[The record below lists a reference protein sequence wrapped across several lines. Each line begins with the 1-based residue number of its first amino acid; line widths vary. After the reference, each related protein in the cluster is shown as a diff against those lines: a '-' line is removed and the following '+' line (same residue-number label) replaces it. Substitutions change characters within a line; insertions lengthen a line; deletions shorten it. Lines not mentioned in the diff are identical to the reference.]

1 MLENKWK
8 LEIIKGSKK
17 IYINFL
23 WAEREHYE
31 KKLYIDNISVDNKI
45 FDFSIHKCKLINVFY
60 KGEEVRAINIK
71 SNIKDRNTTE
81 LFNYLSG
88 SNKKENDNITISI
101 LDTYAE
107 EIDKYIERCEAM
119 QTGESNK
126 EDKKEEEFQKFF
138 ETARSTGKKQLIK
151 KWIEPCNDKN
161 EECNLDMV
169 YLYAMPNGMQK
180 KIRQHTW

>member
-31 KKLYIDNISVDNKI
+31 KKLYIDNISVDNKV
-45 FDFSIHKCKLINVFY
+45 FDFSIHKCKLINLLH
-60 KGEEVRAINIK
+60 KGEEVRAINIQ

-88 SNKKENDNITISI
+88 SNKKENENITISI

-107 EIDKYIERCEAM
+107 KIDKYIEQCEAM
-119 QTGESNK
+119 QTGKS
-126 EDKKEEEFQKFF
+126 KKEEFQEFF
-138 ETARSTGKKQLIK
+138 ETAKSTGKKQLIK
-151 KWIEPCNDKN
+151 KWIEPCNNKN

-169 YLYAMPNGMQK
+169 YLYAMPDGSK
-180 KIRQHTW
+180 KTERQHTW

>member
-1 MLENKWK
+1 MLENRWK
-8 LEIIKGSKK
+8 LEIVKGSKK
-17 IYINFL
+17 ININFL
-23 WAEREHYE
+23 WAEKDGYN
-31 KKLYIDNISVDNKI
+31 KWLYINNISVDNKV
-45 FDFSIHKCKLINVFY
+45 FDFSIHKCRLINVRHN
-60 KGEEVRAINIK
+60 GEEVKAINIQ

-119 QTGESNK
+119 QTGKSNK
-126 EDKKEEEFQKFF
+126 EDKKEEFQEFF

>member
-1 MLENKWK
+1 MIENNWE
-8 LEIIKGSKK
+8 LEIIKNNKK
-17 IYINFL
+17 ININFFG
-23 WAEREHYE
+23 AEKRGC
-31 KKLYIDNISVDNKI
+31 KKILYIRNISIDNKI

-60 KGEEVRAINIK
+60 KGEEVRAINIQ

-119 QTGESNK
+119 QTGKSNK
-126 EDKKEEEFQKFF
+126 EDKKEEFQEFF